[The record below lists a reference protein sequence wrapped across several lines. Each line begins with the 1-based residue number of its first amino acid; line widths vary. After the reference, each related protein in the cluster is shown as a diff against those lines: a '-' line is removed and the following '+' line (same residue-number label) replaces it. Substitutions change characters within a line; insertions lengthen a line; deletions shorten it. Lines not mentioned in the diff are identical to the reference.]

1 VCYHYT
7 NIAYND
13 TNILKKITMAYDRIK
28 IYQQALDLI
37 EKKKLFFI
45 EDVVTLLPI
54 SKPTFYEFFEIDSN
68 ELNTIKEGLDKN
80 KIEVKNGLRNKWYN
94 GNNPLTQ
101 MALYKLIGTEEEYHR
116 IASTKTENKNI
127 NIEKPIFGGIDLDV
141 EENDSTT

>member
-1 VCYHYT
+1 
-7 NIAYND
+7 
-13 TNILKKITMAYDRIK
+13 MAYDRKK
-28 IYQQALDLI
+28 IYEQALDLI

-127 NIEKPIFGGIDLDV
+127 NIEKPIFGGINLDV
-141 EENDSTT
+141 EENDSTG

>member
-1 VCYHYT
+1 
-7 NIAYND
+7 
-13 TNILKKITMAYDRIK
+13 MAYDRVK

-45 EDVVTLLPI
+45 EDVVCLLPCD
-54 SKPTFYEFFEIDSN
+54 KTTFYRFFEVESN
-68 ELNTIKEGLDKN
+68 EYNTIKEGLEKN
-80 KIEVKNGLRNKWYN
+80 KIEIKNGLRNKWYN

-127 NIEKPIFGGIDLDV
+127 NIERPIFNGLDINV
-141 EENDSTT
+141 KNEEIE

>member
-1 VCYHYT
+1 
-7 NIAYND
+7 
-13 TNILKKITMAYDRIK
+13 MAYDRTK

-45 EDVVTLLPI
+45 EDVVSLLPI
-54 SKPTFYEFFEIDSN
+54 SKPTFYDYFQIDSN
-68 ELNTIKEGLDKN
+68 ELNTIKEGLEKN
-80 KIEVKNGLRNKWYN
+80 KIEIKNGLRNKWYN

-127 NIEKPIFGGIDLDV
+127 NIERPIFNGLDINV
-141 EENDSTT
+141 KNEESE

>member
-1 VCYHYT
+1 
-7 NIAYND
+7 
-13 TNILKKITMAYDRIK
+13 MAYDRIK
-28 IYQQALDLI
+28 IYQQALEII

-45 EDVVTLLPI
+45 EDVVTLLPCD
-54 SKPTFYEFFEIDSN
+54 KTTFYRFFEVESN
-68 ELNTIKEGLDKN
+68 EYNTIKEALDKN

-141 EENDSTT
+141 EENDSTN

>member
-1 VCYHYT
+1 M
-7 NIAYND
+7 AYNRS
-13 TNILKKITMAYDRIK
+13 KVYEEAK
-28 IYQQALDLI
+28 DLI

-54 SKPTFYEFFEIDSN
+54 AKKTFYEWFPMDSDECN
-68 ELNTIKEGLDKN
+68 SIKELLDKN
-80 KIEVKNGLRNKWYN
+80 KIDIKNGLRNKWYM

-127 NIEKPIFGGIDLDV
+127 NENREVPLFPDV
-141 EENDSTT
+141 STNDSDK

>member
-1 VCYHYT
+1 
-7 NIAYND
+7 
-13 TNILKKITMAYDRIK
+13 MAYDRVK

-45 EDVVTLLPI
+45 EDVVSLLPI
-54 SKPTFYEFFEIDSN
+54 SKPTFYDYFQIDSN
-68 ELNTIKEGLDKN
+68 ELNTIKELLEKN
-80 KIEVKNGLRNKWYN
+80 KIEIKNGLRNKWYN

-127 NIEKPIFGGIDLDV
+127 NIERPIFNGLDINV
-141 EENDSTT
+141 KNEESE

>member
-1 VCYHYT
+1 
-7 NIAYND
+7 
-13 TNILKKITMAYDRIK
+13 MAYDRIK
-28 IYQQALDLI
+28 IYQQALELI

>member
-1 VCYHYT
+1 
-7 NIAYND
+7 
-13 TNILKKITMAYDRIK
+13 MAYDRIK

-45 EDVVTLLPI
+45 EDVVTLLPCTK
-54 SKPTFYEFFEIDSN
+54 STFYDFFPIDSN
-68 ELNTIKEGLDKN
+68 ELNTIKEGLEKN

-127 NIEKPIFGGIDLDV
+127 NIEKPIFNGLDLNV
-141 EENDSTT
+141 KNEETE

>member
-1 VCYHYT
+1 
-7 NIAYND
+7 
-13 TNILKKITMAYDRIK
+13 MAYDRIK

-54 SKPTFYEFFEIDSN
+54 SKPTFYEFFEIDSK

-141 EENDSTT
+141 EENDSAT

>member
-1 VCYHYT
+1 M
-7 NIAYND
+7 AYN
-13 TNILKKITMAYDRIK
+13 RVK
-28 IYQQALDLI
+28 IYEQALELI

-54 SKPTFYEFFEIDSN
+54 SKKTFYEWFAIDSD
-68 ELNTIKEGLDKN
+68 ECNTIKEALDKN
-80 KIEVKNGLRNKWYN
+80 KIDIKNGLRNKWYN

-127 NIEKPIFGGIDLDV
+127 NIEKPIFNGLDLNV
-141 EENDSTT
+141 KSEETE

>member
-1 VCYHYT
+1 
-7 NIAYND
+7 
-13 TNILKKITMAYDRIK
+13 MAYDRIK

-54 SKPTFYEFFEIDSN
+54 SKQTFYDYFKVDSD
-68 ELNTIKEGLDKN
+68 ELDNIKELLDKN

-116 IASTKTENKNI
+116 IASTKTESKQSI
-127 NIEKPIFGGIDLDV
+127 TVEKLPDWLSGEII
-141 EENDSTT
+141 

>member
-1 VCYHYT
+1 
-7 NIAYND
+7 
-13 TNILKKITMAYDRIK
+13 MAYDRIK
-28 IYQQALDLI
+28 IYNQALDLI

-141 EENDSTT
+141 EENDSTN